1 MVFQNILFLIL
12 TNSLASLG
20 LLFRHAYTK
29 MLMSVA
35 TVMTVTNMIIKN
47 RVKIT
52 DLSYDLG
59 IRKSSRV

>member
-20 LLFRHAYTK
+20 FLFRHAYTK

-35 TVMTVTNMIIKN
+35 TVMTVANMIIKN

-52 DLSYDLG
+52 DLSFDLG
-59 IRKSSRV
+59 IRKRASV